1 MRKKIL
7 IILFLSG
14 QLALSTSFAAT
25 VAYYEEANFQLSLDA
40 FTLVNLDA
48 QPFDTFSAPYNVQ
61 DTGPAAAFLGIGI
74 SSFGANHQVLAGNDF
89 QTVKNNR
96 DRLIANGSGFGVGD
110 MVINFTDSVNGIGA
124 WTNLHPDL
132 GGDGGEIIAYNIDG
146 VEIGRVAFGTSPAIP
161 GGFSGLITDEAI
173 MSAEI
178 TCTFNNDFK
187 CGVYDIQFG
196 TVSPIPIPPAVWLFG
211 SGLLGLVGIARRKKA

>member
-1 MRKKIL
+1 MRKIIL
-7 IILFLSG
+7 IILLLSG
-14 QLALSTSFAAT
+14 QLTLSTSFAAT
-25 VAYYEEANFQLSLDA
+25 AAYYDEANFQTSLDA

-48 QPFDTFSAPYNVQ
+48 LPFDTFSAPYNVQ
-61 DTGPAAAFLGIGI
+61 DTAPAAAFLGVGI

-124 WTNLHPDL
+124 WTNLHPNL

-146 VEIGRVAFGTSPAIP
+146 VEIGRVAFGTAPAIA

-211 SGLLGLVGIARRKKA
+211 SGLLGLIGIARRKKA